1 MPAAGV
7 VTQVRVPARVLLWS
21 CSPCSG
27 GVLPVPL
34 SGSEGNARSAQ
45 GADAHAKLEPLG
57 VQLIRERADAAGPLG
72 CHWDELRGVG
82 LARRA
87 AAPPPMAWCTEQRTR
102 TRTQRQRAAAGGSGV
117 VACAGQRWCNLGW
130 PAPDGQSHGLPAV
143 SCRGRPACPRCH
155 LALSASESV
164 SGGSGGGTRLQDTDS
179 GKSYARKPASVQIHV
194 HEAELGEARGEQ
206 SVRRLQHDGF
216 VQVKGEEVEAAPSC
230 DAFGQTA
237 ASSEFRLR
245 RLVCQSMCSSRLE
258 RGPS

>member
-1 MPAAGV
+1 MPPGHLDATGMSFEVLGSRAELQHRRPWHGA
-7 VTQVRVPARVLLWS
+7 RSSARARVR
-21 CSPCSG
+21 
-27 GVLPVPL
+27 
-34 SGSEGNARSAQ
+34 SGSG
-45 GADAHAKLEPLG
+45 
-57 VQLIRERADAAGPLG
+57 
-72 CHWDELRGVG
+72 
-82 LARRA
+82 
-87 AAPPPMAWCTEQRTR
+87 
-102 TRTQRQRAAAGGSGV
+102 RQRAAAAWWRARVSGGATSDGPPLMVNPPDCLRCPV
-117 VACAGQRWCNLGW
+117 VAV
-130 PAPDGQSHGLPAV
+130 PA
-143 SCRGRPACPRCH
+143 RPRCH

-194 HEAELGEARGEQ
+194 HEAELSEARGEQ

>member
-1 MPAAGV
+1 MLAHPHPAPKADHLPLAFYAVSGATNVGRKANLTITSAELYGWTKVSMSGAHV
-7 VTQVRVPARVLLWS
+7 VDMSVTFADGTPLEGLW
-21 CSPCSG
+21 
-27 GVLPVPL
+27 L
-34 SGSEGNARSAQ
+34 ESAQ
-45 GADAHAKLEPLG
+45 SWTISGAVLNASNASKLLTSQ
-57 VQLIRERADAAGPLG
+57 QLS
-72 CHWDELRGVG
+72 
-82 LARRA
+82 
-87 AAPPPMAWCTEQRTR
+87 
-102 TRTQRQRAAAGGSGV
+102 RQRAAAGGSGV

-130 PAPDGQSHGLPAV
+130 PAPDGQSSGLPAV
-143 SCRGRPACPRCH
+143 SCRGRPARPRCH